1 MVQDVRLTGIP
12 TGRYALIVIPNQ
24 PFRPA
29 PVTARDKLL
38 EAGVRLVRAQGFSA
52 TSVDQLC
59 AAAGVTKGA
68 FFHHFPS
75 KEALG
80 VALADYWSAST
91 GQFFAAAPFHHL
103 ADPVTRVLGYIDLRI
118 ALLGGPAESF
128 SCVAGT
134 MVQEAFRSSDA
145 IRAASAASIFGN
157 AQALEDDLAAAI
169 AASGASG
176 VTAAGLARHV
186 QGVIQGAFVLAKA
199 SGPDRAAETARD
211 ELRHLRRYF
220 ELLFTR
226 EPKEKQ
232 A

>member
-1 MVQDVRLTGIP
+1 M
-12 TGRYALIVIPNQ
+12 IPNQ

-29 PVTARDKLL
+29 PRGARDALL
-38 EAGVRLVRAQGFSA
+38 EAGVKLVREQGYA
-52 TSVDQLC
+52 AASVDQLC

-91 GQFFAAAPFHHL
+91 GAFFAAAPFHHL
-103 ADPVTRVLGYIDLRI
+103 ADPVERVLGYIDLRI
-118 ALLGGPAESF
+118 ALLAGPPESF

-134 MVQEAFRSSDA
+134 MVQEAFRSSAA
-145 IRAASAASIFGN
+145 IRTACQASIMGN
-157 AQALEDDLAAAI
+157 AAALEADLAAAI
-169 AASGASG
+169 TQSGAKG

-186 QGVIQGAFVLAKA
+186 QTVIQGAFVLAKA
-199 SGPDRAAETARD
+199 EGGDGAAELARD

-220 ELLFTR
+220 ELLLVPQR
-226 EPKEKQ
+226 
-232 A
+232 